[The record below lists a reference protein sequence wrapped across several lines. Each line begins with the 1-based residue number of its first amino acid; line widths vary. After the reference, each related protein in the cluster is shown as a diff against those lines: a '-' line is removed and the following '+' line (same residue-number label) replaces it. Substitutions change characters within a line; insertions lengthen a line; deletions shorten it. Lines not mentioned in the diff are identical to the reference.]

1 MARQQLI
8 QFFQSTGLM
17 SAAQAADI
25 AAGFA
30 PRQLARHEDLLR
42 AGRISDEYFFLDSG
56 IVRAF
61 ALDAAGQEVTT
72 GLYAG
77 GQVALEVSSF
87 FNRTPSPETL
97 QALTDCQGWSITYAQ
112 LNGLFHARPEF
123 REFGR
128 SLLVRE
134 LMRLK
139 TRLLGLAIDSAAVRY
154 EALRQASPELL
165 QRVPLKYLAS
175 YLGVTDSS
183 LSRLRAA
190 AAKGAAEA
198 S

>member
-1 MARQQLI
+1 MSQQQLI

-25 AAGFA
+25 AAGFTA
-30 PRQLARHEDLLR
+30 RQLARHEVLLR
-42 AGRISDEYFFLDSG
+42 AGTISDEYFFLDVG

-61 ALDAAGQEVTT
+61 ALDADGNEVTT
-72 GLYAG
+72 GLYAA

-97 QALTDCQGWSITYAQ
+97 QALTDCRGWCISYQQ
-112 LNGLFHARPEF
+112 LNALFHARPEF

-139 TRLLGLAIDSAAVRY
+139 TRLLGLAVDSAAVRY
-154 EALRQASPELL
+154 GALLQAHPELL
-165 QRVPLKYLAS
+165 QQVPLKYVAS

-183 LSRLRAA
+183 LSRIRAA
-190 AAKGAAEA
+190 AAKSPAAP
-198 S
+198 

>member
-1 MARQQLI
+1 M
-8 QFFQSTGLM
+8 T
-17 SAAQAADI
+17 AAQAADI
-25 AAGFA
+25 AAGFSF
-30 PRQLARHEDLLR
+30 RLLDRHEYLLR
-42 AGRISDEYFFLDSG
+42 AGTVSNEYFFLDSG

-61 ALDAAGQEVTT
+61 AYNADGQEVTT
-72 GLYAG
+72 GLYSA

-87 FNRTPSPETL
+87 FNRTPSPEYL
-97 QALTDCQGWSITYAQ
+97 QALTDCRGWFITYAQ

-139 TRLLGLAIDSAAVRY
+139 TRLLGLALDPAAVRY
-154 EALRQASPELL
+154 EALRQASPEIL
-165 QRVPLKYLAS
+165 QQVPLKYLAS
-175 YLGVTDSS
+175 YLGITDSS

-190 AAKGAAEA
+190 AAKGPEA
-198 S
+198 G